1 MPKQIILNI
10 KKVTI
15 FFLISFLS
23 QKYCM
28 AKDSVNVEQAR
39 TDLLNQA
46 YVWLEQELKT
56 SREKLEVLPPDHRVK
71 ILRCE
76 TLLVFDFPFNGKE
89 TMRARCKDPIWQ
101 FFLRV
106 KTDDPDVKTLLSPIK
121 RTQKKKPVTSEKT
134 VLVAKT
140 NLSAGAILKE
150 SDVNIVK
157 IKRTGLPVDTYN
169 SFKGLENHELISEVK
184 ASKIIRS
191 INLRPA
197 KLIKRGNSVVFNILA
212 RGMLV
217 SATMEALEDGR
228 MGDQIKLL
236 NPSSG
241 KTVVGTVIGVNEV
254 SGL

>member
-10 KKVTI
+10 KKITI
-15 FFLISFLS
+15 FFFISVLL
-23 QKYCM
+23 QQYCL
-28 AKDSVNVEQAR
+28 AKDAVNVEQSR

-71 ILRCE
+71 ILHCE
-76 TLLVFDFPFNGKE
+76 TLLFFDFPFNGKE